1 MFNKKSK
8 LSVEVFTLKSID
20 DFGKISYVD
29 NAELSRYIEDSDF
42 LPRIGDVIVYR
53 KMHYKVD
60 RIIIDYEK
68 KSLSILLSES
78 RVDVKIQK

>member
-1 MFNKKSK
+1 MFGKKNK
-8 LSVEVFTLKSID
+8 LNIEVFTLKSID
-20 DFGKISYVD
+20 DFGKVSYAD
-29 NAELSRYIEDSDF
+29 NVELSGYIEDSDF
-42 LPRIGDVIVYR
+42 LPRIGDVIVY
-53 KMHYKVD
+53 KKTHYKVD

>member
-1 MFNKKSK
+1 MFNRKSK
-8 LSVEVFTLKSID
+8 LSVEVFTFKSID
-20 DFGKISYVD
+20 DFGKVSYAD